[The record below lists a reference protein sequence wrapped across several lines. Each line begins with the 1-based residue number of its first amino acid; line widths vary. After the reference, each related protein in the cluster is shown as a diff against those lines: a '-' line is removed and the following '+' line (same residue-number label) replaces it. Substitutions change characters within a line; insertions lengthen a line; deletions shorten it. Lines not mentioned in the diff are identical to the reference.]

1 MVLITGAKG
10 FLGRSVSLFFHNQGY
25 KVVGIGHGEWNEK
38 EYVQFGISSWV
49 NCDLTLDNIKKYAGK
64 PEIIIH
70 CAGSGSVKDSLSNPL
85 NDFNRS
91 VESLISILE
100 FIRIS
105 QNNVRLIYPSSAA
118 VYGITNNK
126 SIYEND
132 FTNPSSPYGTNKLIG
147 EELCKSYAN
156 NFGCSIVIIRFFSL
170 YGPFLKKQLLWDA
183 CNKIKNRDFLF
194 YGTGFEI
201 RDWLHVND
209 ACNLIY
215 KAAISKSVS
224 FLIVNGSSN
233 IGTNV
238 VTILIKLFKFFEIE
252 GNPIFTSKIRKGDP
266 PHFVGD
272 NALALKTFDWQSSYL
287 LDDGL
292 IEYVNWFKSLQND

>member
-10 FLGRSVSLFFHNQGY
+10 FLGKNISLFFHKQGY
-25 KVVGIGHGEWNEK
+25 KVIGIGHGEWSEK
-38 EYVQFGISSWV
+38 EYTKFGISSWV
-49 NCDLTLDNIKKYAGK
+49 NCHLTLDNLKKYAGK

-91 VESLISILE
+91 VESLIAILE

-105 QNNVRLIYPSSAA
+105 HYYIRLIYPSSAA
-118 VYGITNNK
+118 VYGKTNNK
-126 SIYEND
+126 SISEND
-132 FTNPSSPYGTNKLIG
+132 FTIPSSPYGTNKLIG

-183 CNKIKNRDFLF
+183 CNKLKKSDFEF

-215 KAAISKSVS
+215 KAAINKNYN
-224 FLIVNGSSN
+224 FLIINGSTN
-233 IGTNV
+233 IGTSV
-238 VTILIKLFKFFEIE
+238 AEILNKLFLLFEIE
-252 GNPIFTSKIRKGDP
+252 GNPIFTTKIREGDP
-266 PHFVGD
+266 PNFVGD
-272 NALALKTFDWQSSYL
+272 NTLAVNQFDWKSSYL
-287 LDDGL
+287 LDQGL
-292 IEYVNWFKSLQND
+292 LEYCNWFKSLSNG